1 MSRSAQT
8 KADRIRVRRARE
20 ETNIFSRMPS
30 AYAAS
35 RSQATK
41 FLQRAGGL
49 SVVEWRVL
57 WDLSEA
63 GPLSIRD
70 LASIQ
75 RVDHSQLSRAL
86 PAMWRKG
93 LVNMERDEEDG
104 RQMSITLTE
113 AGRQA
118 YEKAAPIMKQRRD
131 ALRRAFTPEEL
142 KQLAG
147 YFDRLDA
154 FFRQPLSE
162 LLNED
167 SQA

>member
-1 MSRSAQT
+1 
-8 KADRIRVRRARE
+8 
-20 ETNIFSRMPS
+20 
-30 AYAAS
+30 
-35 RSQATK
+35 
-41 FLQRAGGL
+41 
-49 SVVEWRVL
+49 
-57 WDLSEA
+57 
-63 GPLSIRD
+63 
-70 LASIQ
+70 
-75 RVDHSQLSRAL
+75 
-86 PAMWRKG
+86 MWRKG